1 MFSQW
6 KKNEISLLVRI
17 MGHWSVSSSD
27 VINLSIEILL
37 SNMTKKN
44 KSEVINMTSKKYK
57 YSFDHIVHIIVC
69 DRMQLS
75 KFNNNTLRLQVA
87 A

>member
-1 MFSQW
+1 
-6 KKNEISLLVRI
+6 
-17 MGHWSVSSSD
+17 
-27 VINLSIEILL
+27 
-37 SNMTKKN
+37 
-44 KSEVINMTSKKYK
+44 MTSQKYK

-75 KFNNNTLRLQVA
+75 KINKNTLRLYVA

>member
-27 VINLSIEILL
+27 VINLNIKILL
-37 SNMTKKN
+37 SNMTKN
-44 KSEVINMTSKKYK
+44 KSEVINMTSQKYK

-75 KFNNNTLRLQVA
+75 KINKNTLRL
-87 A
+87 